1 MYVGANNVE
10 PIQGRLEQ
18 DEGLT
23 FLPNTIH
30 KGLSGCA
37 SRGRGPGKA
46 PIINNINNS
55 NNSNALT
62 TVQEQT
68 SHLWSNRVWL
78 AQLGQWRGLTGEIA
92 HAITLVYPTA
102 RSFYNACQLAGIQSN
117 SNHSTASS
125 ASSCSNRMT
134 NHPFELELAN
144 LEIRR
149 GVGVLM
155 TKRRLGIEFARR
167 LIKLFTSTNPNEIVN

>member
-1 MYVGANNVE
+1 
-10 PIQGRLEQ
+10 QGRLEQ
-18 DEGLT
+18 DEGLA

-55 NNSNALT
+55 NNSNTLT

-92 HAITLVYPTA
+92 HAITLIYPTA

-125 ASSCSNRMT
+125 SSCSNRMT
-134 NHPFELELAN
+134 NHPFELDLAN

-149 GVGVLM
+149 GAGVLM
-155 TKRRLGIEFARR
+155 TKRRLGVEFARR